1 MMTENLK
8 QKLKHCSVGLFFAG
22 MALTGSISIFA
33 KSPADPNKVLRYVF
47 PTAETGFDPAYVHDL
62 YSAHV
67 LTSIFETL
75 YTYDY
80 LARPAK
86 LIPHVATAMPEVS
99 ADGLTYTI
107 HIKKGI
113 YFTADPAFKGKP
125 RELTAYDYA
134 YSFKRLLDPNL
145 RSPNSW
151 LLEDKIEGMNALV
164 KAANKSGKFNYDQ
177 NVSGLQTPDK
187 YTLVIRLV
195 KPDYN
200 FPLLLA
206 HDPTGAVAREV
217 IEKYKDKAGFV
228 MGHPVGTGP
237 YMLSKWIPA
246 SRIVLKANPEY
257 RGFIWNFNASSHGDE
272 AIVKRLK
279 GKQMPQI
286 GTIDIQVMEENQSR
300 WLAFQRGEVDI
311 IQLEGQLVSKAI
323 KDGKLRPELAKE
335 GVQLSRIV
343 DPEISYIYWNLK
355 DPVVGGMSK
364 EKIALRR
371 AIAMSRSIDQE
382 IKLVRNS
389 DAERLHFPVPPGVVG
404 YDPQYR
410 SSTPYSVKA
419 ANLLLDRYHYKKDA
433 SGWRTQPNGK
443 PLVVEY
449 KARNDSIGQQSAELW
464 KKNFDSLHIRMVYK
478 PMLFS
483 DLLRSQKQCEGMFGS
498 SAWIADY
505 PDGDN
510 FMQNFYGPNTHM
522 TNWSCGSIPEFDEL
536 YRQSQQV
543 KPGPERDA
551 LYRKM
556 TRLLEVYMPV
566 QMSYA
571 RYRNMLAQPRIIGY
585 KKHPILHAEWMY
597 FDIDTNMKSNH

>member
-1 MMTENLK
+1 MTENLK

-206 HDPTGAVAREV
+206 HDLTGAVAREV

-257 RGFIWNFNASSHGDE
+257 RGFIWNFNASSPGDE